1 MRDLLAVNLQQ
12 IVEQLIMAVEV
23 LTQVLQQAVIL
34 VITEIMVVAE
44 S

>member
-1 MRDLLAVNLQQ
+1 MLDLLAVNLQQ
-12 IVEQLIMAVEV
+12 MVEQLIMALEL

-34 VITEIMVVAE
+34 VITEIMLVAE

>member
-1 MRDLLAVNLQQ
+1 MLDLLAVNLQQ
-12 IVEQLIMAVEV
+12 MVEQLTMAVEV